1 MNLNELYNLQELAVD
16 ARYATKAELDI
27 LAANLARTMPGIRF
41 EVEKKKESPVIY
53 IRVKGAQR
61 DDITNYFA
69 SLGVDELPP
78 DPQQLLISGQYRAN
92 ILSYST
98 TNEVIDQIKPGKTHQ
113 IPNDNQEIKNVIYT
127 LVVAGVGDRGSI
139 AVGKKELTPV
149 SLGLAVKAYTKNE
162 LVVATKQAL
171 ADKIK
176 TRPEL
181 IEICSQLLDI
191 AASGGQGTIDPEL
204 NKKLGS
210 KARNQLSVDFG
221 EILAPIMFSQGGELI
236 EFPAEGNFPLIDVIV
251 GQNNYS
257 VKSLSGSGTS
267 FASIADLMDSY
278 EGKLKKSG
286 SKDSKKVEKLFQLFK
301 GYHPSAGGKN
311 VDKIIRGAAFVQT
324 AEYVKLTEIL
334 GGTFN
339 DYSGLEALVT
349 KLITKIMSNDKVE
362 SRAVY
367 YSEFLKTVYPAM
379 TAGGWEKPAGLPADG
394 AYYMGKAKELKAE
407 KTAGFPSFRA
417 GPVKAATDILTYVLG
432 VGTLNLVTRGS
443 DAEQYAEM
451 MTNIVN
457 QSPAYLGRLDIT
469 GNGGLVAVKKAFS
482 DLKFRFQ
489 YHAPSHI
496 PGNNLPGFMIVMD

>member
-1 MNLNELYNLQELAVD
+1 MELFNLQELAVD
-16 ARYATKAELDI
+16 ARYATRAELDI
-27 LAANLARTMPGIRF
+27 LAANLGAAMPGIRF
-41 EVEKKKESPVIY
+41 EVEKKKESPVVY

-61 DDITNYFA
+61 DDVTDYFA
-69 SLGVDELPP
+69 KLGLDELPP
-78 DPQQLLISGQYRAN
+78 DPHQLLISGQYRAN

-98 TNEVIDQIKPGKTHQ
+98 TSDVIDQIKPGKTHE
-113 IPNDNQEIKNVIYT
+113 IPDNTEQIKNVLYT

-149 SLGLAVKAYTKNE
+149 SLGLAVRSYNKEE
-162 LVVATKQAL
+162 LVAATKQAL
-171 ADKIK
+171 ADRIK

-181 IEICSQLLDI
+181 VEICSQLLDI
-191 AASGGQGTIDPEL
+191 AAAGGQGTIDPEL

-311 VDKIIRGAAFVQT
+311 VDKIIRGAAFVKT

-334 GGTFN
+334 GGNFDSYDSLQALVSKILTDDSRGRE
-339 DYSGLEALVT
+339 DYSQ
-349 KLITKIMSNDKVE
+349 
-362 SRAVY
+362 
-367 YSEFLKTVYPAM
+367 FLKKVFPAM
-379 TAGGWEKPAGLPADG
+379 IAGGWEKPAGLPADG

-407 KTAGFPSFRA
+407 KTAGYPSFRT
-417 GPVKAATDILTYVLG
+417 GPIKAATDILTYVLG